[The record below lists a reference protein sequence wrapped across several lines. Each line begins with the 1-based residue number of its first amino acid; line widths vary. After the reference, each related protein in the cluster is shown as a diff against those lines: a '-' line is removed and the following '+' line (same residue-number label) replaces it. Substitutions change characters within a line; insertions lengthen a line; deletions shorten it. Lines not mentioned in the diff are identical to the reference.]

1 MNCAPHYPLS
11 HLSHLGRRPLPLSHF
26 AYNHTHTGEN
36 SNLQIPRNTA
46 IVRIYDSHSSL
57 EAYMLIMQLH
67 MFSVDGLIYFVYHHK
82 HIQTS
87 TCCEREGNRREAS
100 ESRRMVKAGAEN
112 LRTITRELPD

>member
-1 MNCAPHYPLS
+1 MTPC
-11 HLSHLGRRPLPLSHF
+11 
-26 AYNHTHTGEN
+26 
-36 SNLQIPRNTA
+36 
-46 IVRIYDSHSSL
+46 
-57 EAYMLIMQLH
+57 MLKWQFPVFPI
-67 MFSVDGLIYFVYHHK
+67 DGWEEIRYHHR